1 MSEKKQSLVELA
13 LSLGFT
19 IADLND
25 PIYSSGVVILSTVG
39 VEIERLEKLP
49 DAIID
54 ASKNVSRNR
63 LTSG

>member
-25 PIYSSGVVILSTVG
+25 PIYSSGVVILSTV
-39 VEIERLEKLP
+39 ELEKLEKI
-49 DAIID
+49 AK
-54 ASKNVSRNR
+54 SKLPKGGQN
-63 LTSG
+63 G

>member
-19 IADLND
+19 VADPND

-39 VEIERLEKLP
+39 VEIERLEKLEKI
-49 DAIID
+49 AK
-54 ASKNVSRNR
+54 SKPTKGGQN
-63 LTSG
+63 G

>member
-39 VEIERLEKLP
+39 VEIERLEKLEKI
-49 DAIID
+49 AK
-54 ASKNVSRNR
+54 SKPTKGGQN
-63 LTSG
+63 G

>member
-19 IADLND
+19 MADPND

-39 VEIERLEKLP
+39 VEIERLEKLERI
-49 DAIID
+49 AK
-54 ASKNVSRNR
+54 SKPQKGGQN
-63 LTSG
+63 G

>member
-19 IADLND
+19 MADPND

-39 VEIERLEKLP
+39 VEIERLEKLEKTTK
-49 DAIID
+49 
-54 ASKNVSRNR
+54 SKPTKGGQN
-63 LTSG
+63 G

>member
-19 IADLND
+19 MADPND

-39 VEIERLEKLP
+39 VEIERLEKLEKI
-49 DAIID
+49 AK
-54 ASKNVSRNR
+54 SKPTKGGQN
-63 LTSG
+63 G